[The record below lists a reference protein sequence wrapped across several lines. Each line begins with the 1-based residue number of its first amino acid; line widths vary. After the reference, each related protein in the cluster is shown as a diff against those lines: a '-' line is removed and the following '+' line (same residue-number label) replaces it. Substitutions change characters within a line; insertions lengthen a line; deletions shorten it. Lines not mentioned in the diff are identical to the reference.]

1 MSEDRRSWWEFD
13 PDERPVPLDPI
24 TEAVADEAEKIVETQ
39 RQAIMRE
46 DTDPTGETLAALR
59 EAAEA
64 ASAGNADDDGTG
76 SLRRVA
82 LALLSV
88 GCLAMFSLGWVQG
101 AAARAGAQISSSD
114 RVVTPTNKDPRAG
127 SNEGLRDTKHVGRTS
142 KEVSRP

>member
-1 MSEDRRSWWEFD
+1 MSEDRFWWEFD

-24 TEAVADEAEKIVETQ
+24 AEAIAEEAEGIVESQ

-64 ASAGNADDDGTG
+64 ASAGDADDGTG
-76 SLRRVA
+76 SLRPVA

-142 KEVSRP
+142 KEVSKP